1 MISRLPLLWHGFNEF
16 TLLDKEVAFGWC
28 EQLDSL
34 TAIRV
39 PVGMKNSRLLAV
51 FLSYS

>member
-1 MISRLPLLWHGFNEF
+1 MISRLPLLRHGFNES
-16 TLLDKEVAFGWC
+16 TLLDEEVAFGWC

-39 PVGMKNSRLLAV
+39 PVGMKNSCLLVV